1 VHLVDV
7 VLEHVRAAAG
17 HGLVT
22 AEVGDARRL
31 TQADASVDA
40 VLLLGPLYHLV
51 GRGERI
57 AALAEARRVLRPGGV
72 LLAAAIG
79 RFMAVLDWAQ
89 SGGLTAYVA
98 AKLVPVLTIGVHDP
112 TLGFTDAFFHTA
124 AQLQKEVLEAGFA
137 DVRVLGIEGPAWT
150 IVDAP
155 GDDADARLDSALR
168 CAQLTEN
175 FAEVVDA
182 SAHLMA
188 LGTAPSIKGPAAGG
202 GEPPV
207 PQVLVAVPQRGR
219 PPPSRCPAEGP
230 PCASSRLPASG
241 SAWERASEGKRYG

>member
-1 VHLVDV
+1 LGRQEAIATPFMVRRPTACIWSTSFPG
-7 VLEHVRAAAG
+7 HVKAAAG

-31 TQADASVDA
+31 TQADVSVDA

-51 GRGERI
+51 GRAERI

-79 RFMAVLDWAQ
+79 RFMAVLDLAQ
-89 SGGLTAYVA
+89 SGGLNADVA
-98 AKLVPVLTIGVHDP
+98 ARLVPVLSNGVHDP

-124 AQLQKEVLEAGFA
+124 AQLQQEVAEAGFA
-137 DVRVLGIEGPAWT
+137 DTRVLGIAGPAWT

-155 GDDADARLDSALR
+155 GDDADARFESAPR

-175 FAEVVDA
+175 SAKIVDA

-188 LGTAPSIKGPAAGG
+188 LTTAP
-202 GEPPV
+202 
-207 PQVLVAVPQRGR
+207 
-219 PPPSRCPAEGP
+219 
-230 PCASSRLPASG
+230 
-241 SAWERASEGKRYG
+241 